1 MLEVVNRQ
9 RKIKFDV
16 KLFREF
22 SRKAFEIIS
31 EVKGK
36 TATIAFVSDRKMRSL
51 NKTFRGKNS
60 TTDVLSFPFEALEFE
75 TDKDNLGDII
85 ISVERAQKQAAE
97 NNLDF
102 EEEIK
107 QLILHGILHLCGFDH
122 ETDAGEMNRRE
133 LELRDKLGI

>member
-1 MLEVVNRQ
+1 MLEVVNHQ

-22 SRKAFEIIS
+22 SRKAIEITS
-31 EVKGK
+31 EVNGK

-51 NKTFRGKNS
+51 NKTFRGRNS
-60 TTDVLSFPFEALEFE
+60 TTDVLSFPFKADEFE
-75 TDKDNLGDII
+75 TGEDNLGDIVV
-85 ISVERAQKQAAE
+85 SVEQAQKQASE

-102 EEEIK
+102 EAEIK
-107 QLILHGILHLCGFDH
+107 QLILHGILHLCGYDH